1 MCVCV
6 CVCVCECDCISVYVQ
21 GESEGV
27 EWEVRVERLR
37 VYVCIT
43 EELTLPLIFFRP
55 KHECHRKRILVAI
68 SPPTLTNSALITFQ
82 V

>member
-1 MCVCV
+1 
-6 CVCVCECDCISVYVQ
+6 VCVCECDCISVYVQ

-27 EWEVRVERLR
+27 EWEVGVERLR

-43 EELTLPLIFFRP
+43 EELTL
-55 KHECHRKRILVAI
+55 
-68 SPPTLTNSALITFQ
+68 TNKIN